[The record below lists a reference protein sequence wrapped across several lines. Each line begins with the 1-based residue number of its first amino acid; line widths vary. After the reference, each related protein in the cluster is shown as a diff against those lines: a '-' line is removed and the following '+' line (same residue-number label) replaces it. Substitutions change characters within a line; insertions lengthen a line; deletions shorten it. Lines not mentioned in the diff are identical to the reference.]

1 MELQPIGH
9 QYKVI
14 RENNETYLAV
24 MIISEHDNRDD
35 AFNSMFEVMKKES
48 EEIMN
53 REIEELRKQGI
64 RAVTLKEAI
73 KDMTPEE
80 LDRFREERN
89 RNFINPLLNTS
100 VKMLKQKEKQLR
112 NKRVK

>member
-1 MELQPIGH
+1 MELKPIGH
-9 QYKVI
+9 KYTVI
-14 RENNETYLAV
+14 HEDNGSYLAV

-35 AFNSMFEVMKKES
+35 AFKATFEVMKKES

-64 RAVTLKEAI
+64 RAVTLGEAV

-80 LDRFREERN
+80 LERFREERN
-89 RNFINPLLNTS
+89 RKFINPLLNMNS
-100 VKMLKQKEKQLR
+100 EMLKQKERQLI